1 MTSHLLFWH
10 GTTGAESQ
18 GEGNLTNLI
27 LLICSSLAILPW
39 LSPLPGQEDT
49 MLVQLEQLDGRLAPK
64 ALLDTVTFEQSEIT
78 LEEALDL
85 LVTRGNLNL
94 SFNRSRLPL
103 GQMVSLQA
111 INTTALDALLSILE
125 QTATE
130 LVITTNGQLVVIP
143 SKADGQRP

>member
-1 MTSHLLFWH
+1 MAVV
-10 GTTGAESQ
+10 GTA
-18 GEGNLTNLI
+18 
-27 LLICSSLAILPW
+27 LA
-39 LSPLPGQEDT
+39 LSPLVGQNDT
-49 MLVQLEQLDGRLAPK
+49 TLVRLEQLDGRLAPK
-64 ALLDTVTFEQSEIT
+64 ALLDTVTFEQGEIT

-111 INTTALDALLSILE
+111 INTTALDALLSILK